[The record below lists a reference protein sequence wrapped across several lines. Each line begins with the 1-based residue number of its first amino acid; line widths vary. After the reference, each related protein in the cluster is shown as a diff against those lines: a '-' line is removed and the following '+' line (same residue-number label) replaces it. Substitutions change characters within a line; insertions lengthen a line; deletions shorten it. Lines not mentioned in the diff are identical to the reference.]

1 VVASGERVDVVEALR
16 GIASIWV
23 ACFHISIPLV
33 TALPQAAGSFGWLG
47 VDVFFVISGFVIP
60 LSLYSRK
67 YRTRDFPTFLLRR
80 LVRLEPPYLVSIF
93 LTIVLWHLSILVPQ
107 FAGSAPT
114 YSWAQIG
121 FHLFY
126 LIPLTGYEW
135 LGPNYWTLAYEFV
148 FYVIVGLTFPALM
161 SRTSIATFAAIVIAT
176 ALFALLQHRLS
187 LSPLVAVRVM
197 EFGVGIMLMRL
208 VVDQGRRHDI
218 VNFLCLTVCL
228 AYVFY
233 GGGVLLGATVLVSV
247 GAIFFLRNVKL
258 GRWAYFIGGFSYSL
272 YLTHTI
278 IGGRIVNLGMRYG
291 EGAIYEIALMS
302 VALMGSIAFAI
313 GFAYIF
319 EAPAKRAAQRIGRS
333 A

>member
-1 VVASGERVDVVEALR
+1 MR

-23 ACFHISIPLV
+23 ACFHLAIPLV
-33 TALPQAAGSFGWLG
+33 TALPKAVGSYGWLG

-60 LSLYSRK
+60 LSLYGRK
-67 YRTRDFPTFLLRR
+67 YRTRDFPRFLLRR
-80 LVRLEPPYLVSIF
+80 LVRLEPPYLVSIL
-93 LTIVLWHLSILVPQ
+93 LTIVLWHLSTLAPQ
-107 FAGSAPT
+107 FAGSEPT
-114 YSWAQIG
+114 YSLAQIG

-148 FYVIVGLTFPALM
+148 FYVIVGLTFSVLM
-161 SRTSIATFAAIVIAT
+161 SRASIVTFTAIVIVT
-176 ALFALLQHRLS
+176 ALFAFLQHRLS
-187 LSPLVAVRVM
+187 LGPLMAVRVM

-208 VVDQGRRHDI
+208 VVDRGRRHDI
-218 VNFLCLTVCL
+218 ANSLCLALCL

-233 GGGVLLGATVLVSV
+233 AGGGVLGATVFVSV

-291 EGAIYEIALMS
+291 EGAIYEVALMS
-302 VALMGSIAFAI
+302 VALVGSIAFAI

-319 EAPAKRAAQRIGRS
+319 EAPAKRAAQRIG
-333 A
+333 